1 MGLFSSDTDVDYYY
15 PKQVPGT
22 EADWARQ
29 LMKTLG
35 QQGIN
40 MPLQGTAGM
49 SANEQTSQNILA
61 KILSGGTFE
70 DPNTSQYWQGLR
82 GSMQEEENQGVSN
95 LRRQAQRAGMVR
107 SGPALRA
114 EGEYRQNAA
123 NSRNTLLGSLYNQER
138 DRDNPYTRLQAGMTY
153 GGLPRMLEQEKM
165 NSLYTQQMGNTM
177 APYQLQAPLWQQA
190 IGNEMWI
197 SPTVTSKPSGFSQAL
212 NYAGGLAGI
221 IGSGMSDWSNV
232 LNKTPQL
239 SAENKAMLYGG
250 RY

>member
-1 MGLFSSDTDVDYYY
+1 MGLFSSDTSVDYYY

-49 SANEQTSQNILA
+49 SGNEQTSQNILA
-61 KILSGGTFE
+61 KILAGGTFE
-70 DPNTSQYWQGLR
+70 DPATSQYWQGLR
-82 GSMQEEENQGVSN
+82 GTMQQEENQGVSN

-153 GGLPRMLEQEKM
+153 GGLPRMLEQAKM
-165 NSLYTQQMGNTM
+165 DALYNQQMGNTL

-190 IGNEMWI
+190 IGNEMWVN
-197 SPTVTSKPSGFSQAL
+197 PTVTSSPSSFSQVAGPL
-212 NYAGGLAGI
+212 GGLASAFGGVMGGL
-221 IGSGMSDWSNV
+221 GSYNMGNAYSDYLKRKV
-232 LNKTPQL
+232 
-239 SAENKAMLYGG
+239 
-250 RY
+250 